1 MCHILHVAD
10 NKCRSINWRF
20 VHLYLMFYYTNK
32 VFMLMVNYK
41 PSAFHGHE
49 DTEFQIFWGH
59 DFDL

>member
-1 MCHILHVAD
+1 MCHSLHVAI
-10 NKCRSINWRF
+10 NKCRTWCF
-20 VHLYLMFYYTNK
+20 VHLYLLFYYNNK

-49 DTEFQIFWGH
+49 DTEPEIFWGH